1 MRFTRSPQ
9 PNLVK
14 RALIVRLGS
23 LGDVVHAIPVAAS
36 LRSAYPSAQIDW
48 VTDPMYLPL
57 IGLVE
62 GVDRAIGL
70 NTRAWLPGARGNV
83 VSALAA
89 LRRSAYDVVL
99 DLQGLLKS
107 AILARA
113 VGARRTVG
121 FSRTHL
127 REPAARLFYSES
139 VNPGGAV
146 HVIQQNLSVSAA
158 LGALD
163 RSVRFPVRVPE
174 SAAAADV
181 ARELG
186 GGFALLNPGGSAAW
200 PNKRWPPS
208 RFGAVAQALERSHG
222 LPSIVWRGPG
232 EQALAE
238 AVAVASGGAARVS
251 PPMSLPDLLALAHA
265 SRVMVSGDTG
275 PLHLAAAVGTPVV
288 ALFGPTR
295 PERNGPWAAAD
306 VSVSRVT
313 QCECPYQ
320 RRCRRREP
328 CIEDIGVEEVL
339 EAVARRLG
347 AHV

>member
-1 MRFTRSPQ
+1 M
-9 PNLVK
+9 K

-70 NTRAWLPGARGNV
+70 DARAWLPGARGNV
-83 VSALAA
+83 VSVLAA

-107 AILARA
+107 AMLARA

-139 VNPGGAV
+139 VNAGGAV
-146 HVIQQNLSVSAA
+146 HVIQQNLAVSAA
-158 LGALD
+158 LGAID

-174 SAAAADV
+174 SAAVADV

-186 GGFALLNPGGSAAW
+186 GGFALLNPAGAW

-222 LPSIVWRGPG
+222 LPSIVMWGPG

-251 PPMSLPDLLALAHA
+251 PPMSIPDLLALAHA

-306 VSVSRVT
+306 VSVSRVA
-313 QCECPYQ
+313 QCECQYQ

-339 EAVARRLG
+339 AAVARRLG
-347 AHV
+347 AHA

>member
-1 MRFTRSPQ
+1 
-9 PNLVK
+9 VK

-48 VTDPMYLPL
+48 VTDPIYLPL

-70 NTRAWLPGARGNV
+70 DARAWLPGARGNV
-83 VSALAA
+83 VSVLAA

-107 AILARA
+107 AMLARA

-139 VNPGGAV
+139 VSAGGAV
-146 HVIQQNLSVSAA
+146 HVIQQNLAVSAA
-158 LGALD
+158 LGAID

-174 SAAAADV
+174 SAAVADV

-186 GGFALLNPGGSAAW
+186 GGFALLNPAGAW

-222 LPSIVWRGPG
+222 LPSIVMWGPG

-251 PPMSLPDLLALAHA
+251 PPMSIPDLLALAHA

-306 VSVSRVT
+306 VSVSRVA
-313 QCECPYQ
+313 QCECQYQ

-339 EAVARRLG
+339 AAVARRLG
-347 AHV
+347 AHA